1 MNFDFIRELDGLN
14 RAFDSCSNAEELA
27 ISMPDLSMIASR
39 KSAEVLAK
47 FVYLVSHS
55 AEAEE
60 LSFADILSND
70 VVKRY
75 LNRNILDAFH
85 FIRRNGNVA
94 VHTLENKTSKESLD
108 VLKNLHYAFG
118 EVAKRMRLI
127 NQYPQFNSNIVAND
141 FAQLEDVDIN
151 ALAKDAYVD
160 YLNCQ
165 NRVERLR
172 IQFANKYARIRII
185 PGLVDLNE
193 IIEFKAQP
201 LSKETVSL
209 VQEHFGFLAM
219 YALNAMQESSTDSED
234 KIAYSAELIIYGE
247 NGYATRNPV
256 KFAEGVLYDLPNAE
270 GFKIVSH
277 YQGPSIASWFNE
289 EVREEFRSVVSKMG
303 KTEMFTYSVFEFLY
317 NHGAGGC
324 AKFEDGKW
332 IDLSQQFSND
342 IIDRDFGQDWW
353 CWNVDL
359 CIEFDF
365 KKHENILKTLQD
377 TVRKHIPADQI
388 QYCENVWEDGEEQIL
403 LNSIDWTP
411 RTLRP
416 IQTFLDEINAIL
428 NPIISECDGWSG
440 DLGLY
445 QIHGPFAVA
454 DIVWTDKGF
463 MIKSVEL

>member
-27 ISMPDLSMIASR
+27 ISMPDLSMVASR

-55 AEAEE
+55 VEAEE
-60 LSFADILSND
+60 LSFADILCND

-127 NQYPQFNSNIVAND
+127 NQYPQFNSNIAAND
-141 FAQLEDVDIN
+141 CAKLEEVDVN
-151 ALAKDAYVD
+151 ALAKDAYSD
-160 YLNCQ
+160 YLICQ
-165 NRVERLR
+165 NRVERLKN
-172 IQFANKYARIRII
+172 QFANKYAKIRII
-185 PGLVDLNE
+185 PGIVDLNE
-193 IIEFKAQP
+193 TIEFQAKP

-219 YALNAMQESSTDSED
+219 HALNVMQDGSMDSED
-234 KIAYSAELIIYGE
+234 EITYSAELIIYGE
-247 NGYATRNPV
+247 NGYATCNLV

-270 GFKIVSH
+270 GFKIISH
-277 YQGPSIASWFNE
+277 YQGPSIAPWFNE

-303 KTEMFTYSVFEFLY
+303 KTESFTYSVFEFLY

-332 IDLSQQFSND
+332 INLSEHISND
-342 IIDRDFGQDWW
+342 IIYQDFGNDWW
-353 CWNVDL
+353 CYNVDL
-359 CIEFDF
+359 CVDFDF
-365 KKHENILKTLQD
+365 EKHADVLHALRETI
-377 TVRKHIPADQI
+377 RKHIPGDQI
-388 QYCENVWEDGEEQIL
+388 QYCENAWNDGDEQIL

-411 RTLRP
+411 RTLQP
-416 IQTFLDEINAIL
+416 IQAFLEEANAIL
-428 NPIISECDGWSG
+428 SPIISECDGWSG
-440 DLGLY
+440 DIGWY
-445 QIHGPFAVA
+445 QVHAPFAVA
-454 DIVWTDKGF
+454 NIVWTNNGF
-463 MIKSVEL
+463 AIEGAEV